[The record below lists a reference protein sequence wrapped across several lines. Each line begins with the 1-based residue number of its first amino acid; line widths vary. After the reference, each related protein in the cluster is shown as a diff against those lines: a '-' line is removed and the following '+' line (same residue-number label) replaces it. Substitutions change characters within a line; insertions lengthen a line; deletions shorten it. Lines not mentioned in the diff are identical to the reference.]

1 MSATKKL
8 HPDDVKTIVGTLE
21 ESVEKLMRR
30 QDDAIDTL
38 SKRVFVIESEARLQ
52 AQRDVADEGPELRPL
67 NRHRAGMV
75 SAAAPVDRA
84 GFLDHVLS
92 ELQDLHVFAG
102 ELHGRTQMV
111 ADRVFGHLP
120 EDTERMEAG
129 QEPPFPSAQDGI
141 IQWISRVR
149 RQIGNAM
156 EDVARLEDL

>member
-1 MSATKKL
+1 MSAPKKL

-30 QDDAIDTL
+30 RDDAIDTL
-38 SKRVFVIESEARLQ
+38 SKRVYVIESEAGLQ
-52 AQRDVADEGPELRPL
+52 KQRDLADEGPELRQL
-67 NRHRAGMV
+67 NRHRSGMV
-75 SAAAPVDRA
+75 SADLDRF

-92 ELQDLHVFAG
+92 ELQDIHVYAG
-102 ELHGRTQMV
+102 ELHGRAQVV

-120 EDTERMEAG
+120 EAGEKTEAG
-129 QEPPFPSAQDGI
+129 QEPPFPSAQEGI